1 MQTNWLAGIFT
12 WLRIVIE
19 EADRPI
25 SLLVTV
31 LLPFIAPLSP
41 ALITASNL
49 NKYMNLGDY
58 QSAII
63 AVTFEAIGYVA
74 MIATVGAIMR
84 WVDDERN
91 QRSWLP
97 VVVAGSSYACYII
110 ALILINLILEIEN
123 GIPATNVAVTAF
135 LTVGTTIP
143 ASLLNGTR
151 ISGREKNERDN
162 ALRQE
167 KRQDGMARYKIRHGI
182 NPDAVYN
189 QETIVA
195 KEKKRKFA
203 SDYRNKIVTFMT
215 EFYQKKNIVPRIV
228 EISNKFGLDYN
239 KSKGYISSLRKAWME
254 QNGIQEQ

>member
-12 WLRIVIE
+12 WLRTVIE

-31 LLPFIAPLSP
+31 ILPFIAPLVP
-41 ALITASNL
+41 ALITSNNL
-49 NKYMNLGDY
+49 NRYMGLDDY
-58 QSAII
+58 QSTIS

-84 WVDDERN
+84 WVDDEKN

-151 ISGREKNERDN
+151 ISGRDERDN

-167 KRQDGMARYKIRHGI
+167 KRQDDMAHYKIRHGI

-195 KEKKRKFA
+195 KKEKRKFA

>member
-12 WLRIVIE
+12 WLRTVIE
-19 EADRPI
+19 EADKPI

-31 LLPFIAPLSP
+31 VLPFIAPLVP
-41 ALITASNL
+41 ALITSNNL
-49 NKYMNLGDY
+49 NRYMGLDDY
-58 QSAII
+58 QSAIS

-97 VVVAGSSYACYII
+97 VVVAGTSYACYIV
-110 ALILINLILEIEN
+110 ALILINLILEVEN
-123 GIPATNVAVTAF
+123 GVPATNVAVTAF

-167 KRQDGMARYKIRHGI
+167 KRQDGMARYKIKHGI

-189 QETIVA
+189 QETVAA
-195 KEKKRKFA
+195 KEEKRKFA

-215 EFYQKKNIVPRIV
+215 EFYQKKGAVPRVV
-228 EISNKFGLDYN
+228 EIANKFGLDYD
-239 KSKGYISSLRKAWME
+239 KSKGYISSLRKAWVE
-254 QNGIQEQ
+254 QNRIQE

>member
-74 MIATVGAIMR
+74 MIATVGAIMQ

-123 GIPATNVAVTAF
+123 GIPALSTLPAPAPDSR
-135 LTVGTTIP
+135 VGSP
-143 ASLLNGTR
+143 
-151 ISGREKNERDN
+151 
-162 ALRQE
+162 ALRPSSPLPY
-167 KRQDGMARYKIRHGI
+167 AR
-182 NPDAVYN
+182 
-189 QETIVA
+189 
-195 KEKKRKFA
+195 
-203 SDYRNKIVTFMT
+203 
-215 EFYQKKNIVPRIV
+215 
-228 EISNKFGLDYN
+228 
-239 KSKGYISSLRKAWME
+239 
-254 QNGIQEQ
+254 

>member
-12 WLRIVIE
+12 WLRTVIE

-31 LLPFIAPLSP
+31 LLPFIAPLVP
-41 ALITASNL
+41 ALITSNNL
-49 NKYMNLGDY
+49 NKYMGLDDY
-58 QSAII
+58 QSAIS

-84 WVDDERN
+84 WVDDEKN

-151 ISGREKNERDN
+151 ISGRDQNEKENII
-162 ALRQE
+162 RQE
-167 KRQDGMARYKIRHGI
+167 RRQDGMARYKIKHGI

-189 QETIVA
+189 QETLVA
-195 KEKKRKFA
+195 KEVKRKFA
-203 SDYRNKIVTFMT
+203 SDYRDKIVEFMVDV
-215 EFYQKKNIVPRIV
+215 YQKRNAVPRVV
-228 EISNKFGLDYN
+228 EISNKFKLDYD

-254 QNGIQEQ
+254 QNRIQEQ

>member
-12 WLRIVIE
+12 WLRTVIE
-19 EADRPI
+19 EADKPI

-31 LLPFIAPLSP
+31 VLPFIAPLVP
-41 ALITASNL
+41 ALITSNNL
-49 NKYMNLGDY
+49 NRYMGLDDY
-58 QSAII
+58 QSAIS

-151 ISGREKNERDN
+151 ISGRDQNEREN
-162 ALRQE
+162 TIRQE
-167 KRQDGMARYKIRHGI
+167 KRQDGMARYKIKHGI

-189 QETIVA
+189 QETVAA
-195 KEKKRKFA
+195 KEEKRKFA
-203 SDYRNKIVTFMT
+203 SDYRNKIIVFMA
-215 EFYQKKNIVPRIV
+215 EFYQKKNTVPRVV
-228 EISNKFGLDYN
+228 EIANKFGLDYD
-239 KSKGYISSLRKAWME
+239 KSKGYISSLRKVWME
-254 QNGIQEQ
+254 QNRIQE